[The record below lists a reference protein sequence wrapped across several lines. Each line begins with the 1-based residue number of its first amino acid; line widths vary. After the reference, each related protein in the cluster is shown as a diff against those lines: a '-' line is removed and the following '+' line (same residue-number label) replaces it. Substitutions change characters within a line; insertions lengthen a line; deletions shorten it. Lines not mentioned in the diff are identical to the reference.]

1 MPLIVNNS
9 QVHLPRTTAEFIRL
23 YSHFEES
30 AKAFRSRPTQ
40 QVEPR
45 GLLYVQQREFAAT
58 TPQDGSVSIIG
69 SEDATTCHLV
79 VLRHTGSGA
88 VCLAHCD
95 GSDAV
100 TEVSMM
106 VSTVKSLSVA
116 SQSGRLELHLVG
128 GFIDDRRLSQ
138 KLTLQLL
145 GAFDCQLED
154 VHLVTYCVTELNDV
168 VKKGVHW
175 PIIYGIAVDITK
187 GEIFPAAFPDK
198 SPDEDLRSARTFTG
212 GPMINIYDAETQQLK
227 IKPCFWFPFPDVD
240 FWLAQKDEMILKGI
254 STSPLVEPSH
264 FVPHLRSTLRFLK
277 EHPIPDN
284 LLFPDGQPRI
294 YKKNVNGLWER
305 SSTH

>member
-79 VLRHTGSGA
+79 VLRHTG
-88 VCLAHCD
+88 
-95 GSDAV
+95 
-100 TEVSMM
+100 
-106 VSTVKSLSVA
+106 TV
-116 SQSGRLELHLVG
+116 RLELHLVG